1 MVRPRERLMKLKYS
15 EILKKNKELANELQD
30 VKHEITVLSNIIVS
44 QLNEIL
50 EYTLRVKTI
59 PVIVKSGDYDNI
71 VQDSLK
77 YKDSNL
83 VIIFWELCNIVDGLQ
98 FKIELFDDKQ
108 IDAIL
113 EKTKLEIDLV
123 FKNLQNTS
131 LVLLNKFTS
140 IQYFGSSINETKLEK
155 LSVQL
160 NQYLADNVPEN
171 VKLVDLEKVIATV
184 GVNSSLDLRYY
195 YSSKALYAIDFFKAY
210 AEYINPYIMSAN
222 GKSKKAIIFDC
233 DNTLWNGV
241 LGEEGFDGIKM
252 SSSTKDGA
260 VFSEIQSI
268 ALSLNRQGILIGL
281 CSKNN
286 PADVDEVIKSHPDMQ
301 LRDEHI
307 TIKKVNWS
315 DKVTN
320 LREIAGELNI
330 GLDSLVFV
338 DDSSFEV
345 NFIKEQIPEI
355 TVLQVPDRL
364 HDYPMMLRENS
375 GLFYNLSYTKE
386 DDQKIEMYK
395 QQAQREIVKKEYADI
410 EGYLSSMGLKL
421 TIFEDDKSIIPRMS
435 QMSQKTNQFN
445 LTTKRYTEG
454 DIKSFV
460 ANNDSKVFAFSVCDK
475 FGDSGVTGL
484 CIINIDGNS
493 RIADIDTLLI
503 SCRVIG
509 RNIEYAFMDYLINV
523 IRDCGINTVKAKYLQ
538 TQKNEQVKDFFDK
551 CSFSLDGSA
560 EMERNYVL
568 NITEYKSKQIHYIE
582 VIDEK

>member
-1 MVRPRERLMKLKYS
+1 MKGLKYS
-15 EILKKNKELANELQD
+15 EILKLNKELVGCLRSDTYNI
-30 VKHEITVLSNIIVS
+30 VVLSNITVN
-44 QLNEIL
+44 QLKEIC
-50 EYTLRVKTI
+50 EYSLRITNINAGVKI
-59 PVIVKSGDYDNI
+59 GDYDNI

-83 VIIFWELCNIVDGLQ
+83 VIIFWELCNIIDGLQ
-98 FKIELFDDKQ
+98 FKIDLFDNQK
-108 IDAIL
+108 IDAL
-113 EKTKLEIDLV
+113 VGKTKSEIDLV

-131 LVLLNKFTS
+131 LVLFNKFTP
-140 IQYFGSSINETKLEK
+140 IQFSGSNINETKLEK
-155 LSVQL
+155 LSAQL
-160 NQYLADNVPEN
+160 NQYLINNVPEN
-171 VKLVDLEKVIATV
+171 VKLIDMEKVIVNV
-184 GVNSSLDLRYY
+184 GINSSLDFRYY
-195 YSSKALYAIDFFKAY
+195 YSSKALYTIDFFKAY
-210 AEYINPYIMSAN
+210 AEHIKPYIMSAN

-233 DNTLWNGV
+233 DDTLWKGV
-241 LGEEGFDGIKM
+241 LGEEGFDGIEM
-252 SSSTKDGA
+252 SSSTRDGA
-260 VFSEIQSI
+260 IFSEIQSI
-268 ALSLNRQGILIGL
+268 ALALNKQGILIGL

-301 LRDEHI
+301 LREEHI

-320 LREIAGELNI
+320 LREIAGGLNI

-364 HDYPMMLRENS
+364 HDYPKMLRENS

-395 QQAQREIVKKEYADI
+395 QQVQREIVKKEFSDV

-421 TIFEDDKSIIPRMS
+421 TIFEDNKSIVPRMS

-445 LTTKRYTEG
+445 LTTSRYTEG
-454 DIKSFV
+454 DIKKFI
-460 ANNDSKVFAFSVCDK
+460 ANNDVKVFAFSVGDK

-493 RIADIDTLLI
+493 KIADIDTLLM

-509 RNIEYAFMDYLINV
+509 RNIEYVFMDYLINY
-523 IRDCGINTVKAKYLQ
+523 IKDHGINMVRAKYIQ
-538 TQKNEQVKDFFDK
+538 TQKNEQVKDFFDE
-551 CSFSLDGSA
+551 CTFSLNDS
-560 EMERNYVL
+560 METGKSYVL
-568 NITEYKSKQIHYIE
+568 NIRDYKPKQIHYIE
-582 VIDEK
+582 VIDGR

>member
-1 MVRPRERLMKLKYS
+1 MKSVKYK
-15 EILKKNKELANELQD
+15 EILKLNKELSRSLTSDSYSIA
-30 VKHEITVLSNIIVS
+30 VLSNITVN
-44 QLNEIL
+44 QFKEIC
-50 EYTLRVKTI
+50 EYSLRVAN
-59 PVIVKSGDYDNI
+59 VNAGVKIGDYDNI

-77 YKDSNL
+77 CKDSNL
-83 VIIFWELCNIVDGLQ
+83 VIIFWEMCNIIDGLQ
-98 FKIELFDDKQ
+98 YKIELFDDQ
-108 IDAIL
+108 EIDSIV
-113 EKTKLEIDLV
+113 EKTKSEIDLV

-131 LVLLNKFTS
+131 LVLFNKFSS
-140 IQYFGSSINETKLEK
+140 IQFTGSSINETDLEK
-155 LSVQL
+155 LSEQL
-160 NQYLADNVPEN
+160 NQYLADNMPEN
-171 VKLVDLEKVIATV
+171 VKLVDLEKVIANV
-184 GVNSSLDLRYY
+184 GVNPSLDLRYY
-195 YSSKALYAIDFFKAY
+195 YSSKALYTIDFFKAY

-233 DNTLWNGV
+233 DNTLWKGV
-241 LGEEGFDGIKM
+241 LGEEGFDGIEM
-252 SSSTKDGA
+252 SSSTRDGA
-260 VFSEIQSI
+260 IFSEIQSI
-268 ALSLNRQGILIGL
+268 ALAINKQGILIGL

-364 HDYPMMLRENS
+364 YDYPKMFRENS
-375 GLFYNLSYTKE
+375 GLFYNLSYTEE
-386 DDQKIEMYK
+386 DKQKIEMYK
-395 QQAQREIVKKEYADI
+395 QQVQRETVKKEYADI

-421 TIFEDDKSIIPRMS
+421 TIFEDDNSIIPRMS
-435 QMSQKTNQFN
+435 QMTQKTNQFN

-454 DIKSFV
+454 NIKNFISTD
-460 ANNDSKVFAFSVCDK
+460 NSKVFAFSVSDK

-484 CIINIDGNS
+484 NIININDDS
-493 RIADIDTLLI
+493 QIAEIDTLLM

-509 RNIEYAFMDYLINV
+509 RNIEYAFMDYVIDYIKNREINLV
-523 IRDCGINTVKAKYLQ
+523 RAKYIQ

-551 CSFSLDGSA
+551 CSFLLDGST
-560 EMERNYVL
+560 ENGKNYVL
-568 NITEYKSKQIHYIE
+568 NIRDYKSKQIHYIE
-582 VIDEK
+582 VIDGK

>member
-1 MVRPRERLMKLKYS
+1 MRDLKYS
-15 EILKKNKELANELQD
+15 EILKLNKELGGCLTTDTYNI
-30 VKHEITVLSNIIVS
+30 VVLSNIIVN
-44 QLNEIL
+44 QLKEIC
-50 EYTLRVKTI
+50 EYSLRIANINAGVKI
-59 PVIVKSGDYDNI
+59 GDYDNI

-83 VIIFWELCNIVDGLQ
+83 VIIFWELCNIIDGLQ
-98 FKIELFDDKQ
+98 YKIHLFDDQQ
-108 IDAIL
+108 IDAIV
-113 EKTKLEIDLV
+113 EKTKSEIDLV

-131 LVLLNKFTS
+131 LVLFNKFSS
-140 IQYFGSSINETKLEK
+140 IHFSGSSINETKLEK
-155 LSVQL
+155 LSAQL
-160 NQYLADNVPEN
+160 NQYLADNVQAN
-171 VKLVDLEKVIATV
+171 VKLINLGKVIANV
-184 GVNSSLDLRYY
+184 GVNPSLDLRYY
-195 YSSKALYAIDFFKAY
+195 YSSKALYTIDFFKAY
-210 AEYINPYIMSAN
+210 AEHIKPYIISAN

-233 DNTLWNGV
+233 DDTLWKGV
-241 LGEEGFDGIKM
+241 LGEEGFDGIEM
-252 SSSTKDGA
+252 ASSTRDGA
-260 VFSEIQSI
+260 IFSEIQSI
-268 ALSLNRQGILIGL
+268 VLALNKQGILIGL

-320 LREIAGELNI
+320 LREIAGGLNI

-364 HDYPMMLRENS
+364 HDYPKMLRENS

-395 QQAQREIVKKEYADI
+395 QQVQREIVKKKFSDV

-421 TIFEDDKSIIPRMS
+421 TIFEDNKSIIPRMS

-445 LTTKRYTEG
+445 LTTRRYTEG
-454 DIKSFV
+454 DIKSFI
-460 ANNDSKVFAFSVCDK
+460 ANNDAKAFAFSVSDK

-484 CIINIDGNS
+484 CIINIDGNNK
-493 RIADIDTLLI
+493 IVDIDTLLM

-509 RNIEYAFMDYLINV
+509 RNIEYAFMDYLIEH
-523 IRDCGINTVKAKYLQ
+523 IKDREINMVRAKYIQ
-538 TQKNEQVKDFFDK
+538 TQKNEQVKDFFDR
-551 CSFSLDGSA
+551 CSFSLDGST
-560 EMERNYVL
+560 ENEKKYVL
-568 NITEYKSKQIHYIE
+568 NIRNYKSKQIHYIE
-582 VIDEK
+582 VIDGR